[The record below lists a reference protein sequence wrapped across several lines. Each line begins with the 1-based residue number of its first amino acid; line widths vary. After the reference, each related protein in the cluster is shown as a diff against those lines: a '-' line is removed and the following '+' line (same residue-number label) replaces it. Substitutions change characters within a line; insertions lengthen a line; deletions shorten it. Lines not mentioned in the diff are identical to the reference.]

1 MVAPDSLDANDLH
14 GTTRSEPPEA
24 PEHAGLDNRL
34 VWATLFFALAV
45 AAKFPGLDLLVS
57 ARYFDAA
64 RGFFHAQDPLVVAL
78 YDWTPWLGRGL
89 ALLMA
94 IHALTAPWLARGLM
108 ACGRAELARRCQG
121 PWRRVSAVFVCAALL
136 GPGLVIEGVFKNT
149 MGRPRPV
156 QTIEFGGT
164 EAFHGP
170 FRPGH
175 NPESHRS
182 FTSSHAAAGFALMG
196 LGLTCGPLWRRRWLL
211 IGLVA
216 GGVVGL
222 GRILQGGHYLTDVV
236 FSFYA
241 VWLSC
246 ELVAWVDGRRLSKGQ
261 PPPSRRHRPAA

>member
-1 MVAPDSLDANDLH
+1 MASPDSLDASESH
-14 GTTRSEPPEA
+14 HARTEPPEQ
-24 PEHAGLDNRL
+24 EGLDNRL

-45 AAKFPGLDLLVS
+45 AAKFPGLDLLIS

-94 IHALTAPWLARGLM
+94 IHALTAPWLARALM
-108 ACGRAELARRCQG
+108 ASGRTELAQRCRG

-156 QTIEFGGT
+156 QVIEFGGT
-164 EAFHGP
+164 EVFHGP

-196 LGLTCGPLWRRRWLL
+196 LGLTCGPVWRRRWLL

-222 GRILQGGHYLTDVV
+222 GRMLQGGHYLTDVV

-246 ELVAWVDGRRLSKGQ
+246 ELVAWVDRRRLSKGQ
-261 PPPSRRHRPAA
+261 PPPSRRHRLTP